1 MPHHH
6 HEAVTSLA
14 QHRKAQAE
22 QRYRLWL
29 DREISRASYM
39 QAGTLQE
46 LDAMLEPPR
55 HRPGGP

>member
-39 QAGTLQE
+39 QAPSLEE
-46 LDAMLEPPR
+46 LCRTVEARRDA
-55 HRPGGP
+55 